1 MTNSIFLN
9 LDLEHSDNASST
21 LVVSIITD
29 NLLLPDEQFSKIYSQ
44 LNEGQQHLFI
54 FIMQYALSC
63 KLAEKN
69 IQLPPKP
76 FQI

>member
-1 MTNSIFLN
+1 MK
-9 LDLEHSDNASST
+9 
-21 LVVSIITD
+21 
-29 NLLLPDEQFSKIYSQ
+29 FSKIYSQ

-63 KLAEKN
+63 KLAEKY

-76 FQI
+76 FQIYLSGGAGNGKSFLMKVIIEYLKRVLKYPN